1 VAKFDGKTIIVT
13 GGAGALGAAVVEK
26 LIAEGGR
33 CVVPVRG
40 KFDPKQAYKN
50 VEYVEGIDLTDEAAV
65 ERFYA
70 KVGKLW
76 GSVHAAGTFSMGKV
90 ETIKKTDFVNMMQVN
105 LLSAFLCSRE
115 AVKGM
120 RAGGIGG
127 RIVNVAARA
136 AVEPR
141 IAGMLPYVVSKAA
154 VGAMTISLAEEV
166 KNDGIYVNAVLP
178 SVMDTPANRKDFPT
192 GTDYS
197 KWASVQ
203 DVASVIVFL
212 LSEENRVTSG
222 ALVPVYAKA

>member
-1 VAKFDGKTIIVT
+1 MKFDGKAIVVT
-13 GGAGALGAAVVEK
+13 GGAGALGAAVVDK
-26 LIAEGGR
+26 LIAEGAH

-40 KFDPKQAYKN
+40 KTDAKQANKS

-65 ERFYA
+65 ERFYG

-90 ETIKKTDFVNMMQVN
+90 ETVRKNDFVNMMQVN

-127 RIVNVAARA
+127 RIVNVGARA

-141 IAGMLPYVVSKAA
+141 IGGMLPYVVSKAA

-166 KNDGIYVNAVLP
+166 KNDGILVNAVLP
-178 SVMDTPANRKDFPT
+178 SVMDTPANRKGFPA

-197 KWASVQ
+197 TWATVE
-203 DVASVIVFL
+203 DVASVILFL

-222 ALVPVYAKA
+222 GLVPVYAKA